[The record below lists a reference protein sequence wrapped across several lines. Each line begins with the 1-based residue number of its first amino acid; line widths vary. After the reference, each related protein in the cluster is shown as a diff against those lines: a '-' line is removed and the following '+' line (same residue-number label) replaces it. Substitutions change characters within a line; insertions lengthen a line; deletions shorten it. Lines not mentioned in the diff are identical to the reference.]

1 MGSRSARLDQAND
14 KGDNNVSLKTRL
26 LVGASTLTLA
36 AGGMLVAAAPAA
48 HAAPTVIG
56 GCGGAVLLG
65 TITPA
70 LTDQTQI
77 GVVAKTKLLKDQ
89 TTKVAISGNCAVAV
103 RPGDPIQPA
112 GGLANGGTLT
122 PKAEA
127 ASLLGNSSCAN
138 GATAVAAD
146 ATAAAAWPLNG
157 KITWTMTQL
166 NALAKPFAI
175 QADVE
180 ALGFNAAAGP
190 DVLDIGGIV
199 LKGAGVGAIVSGNIW
214 FDPVAK
220 TGGPSGYNTGY
231 ELDLAQALGCADGTP
246 NNASIGT
253 ILSGGG
259 GGSSTSLLGSS
270 ASGAVFSLGE

>member
-26 LVGASTLTLA
+26 LVGASTVALA

-48 HAAPTVIG
+48 HAAPTSIG
-56 GCGGAVLLG
+56 GCQGAVLLG

-77 GVVAKTKLLKDQ
+77 GVVAKTKILKDL
-89 TTKVAISGNCAVAV
+89 TTKAAIGGTCATAV

-112 GGLANGGTLT
+112 GGGVLLN

-127 ASLLGNSSCAN
+127 ASLLGNASCAN

-166 NALAKPFAI
+166 NALGKPFAI
-175 QADVE
+175 QADVQ

-199 LKGAGVGAIVSGNIW
+199 LKGAAVGASVTGNIW

-220 TGGPSGYNTGY
+220 TGGPTGYNTGY

-246 NNASIGT
+246 NNATIGT

-259 GGSSTSLLGSS
+259 GASSTSLLGSS
-270 ASGAVFSLGE
+270 ATGAQFSLGE